1 MPANSVKHSIYISRE
16 TSYSDITRLL
26 LKLGYLQK
34 CLNYVC
40 LANFLYDIVRIE
52 EFLKAGHAPK
62 MFYKSKYIELHGG
75 IYGTP

>member
-1 MPANSVKHSIYISRE
+1 MPANSVKHSIYIGRE
-16 TSYSDITRLL
+16 ASYSDITRLS

-40 LANFLYDIVRIE
+40 IANFLYDIVRME

-62 MFYKSKYIELHGG
+62 ILCKSKYIELQGG
-75 IYGTP
+75 VGTP